1 MKTLIINFKNYREVL
16 GEGSLRLASAAAKV
30 ASRSSIEI
38 AVAPPTSMLAAVA
51 SRVAI
56 PVFSQSIAGGSGEK
70 TTGADLP
77 EAARAAGAVGTLLNH
92 SEARRPLSEL
102 KALVPR
108 AKKSGLKVCI
118 CANGSR
124 ESAKLS
130 VLGSEYIAVEPP
142 ELIGTG
148 VAVSRAKPEV
158 VKATVEATRRSGYRG
173 AVLCGAGIVDGD
185 DVRRAVE
192 LGADGVLVSSSVVKA
207 RGWASKIDELAR
219 SLD

>member
-1 MKTLIINFKNYREVL
+1 MKTLIINFKNYQEVL
-16 GEGSLRLASAAAKV
+16 GQGSLRLAAAA
-30 ASRSSIEI
+30 ARAAARSSMEI
-38 AVAPPTSMLAAVA
+38 IVAPPTSMLGAVA
-51 SRVAI
+51 SSVKI
-56 PVFSQSIAGGSGEK
+56 TVFSQSVGGDPGEK

-102 KALVPR
+102 KQLVPR
-108 AKKSGLKVCI
+108 AMKSGLKVCL

-124 ESAKLS
+124 EAATLSA
-130 VLGSEYIAVEPP
+130 LGPEYIAVEPP

-148 VAVSRAKPEV
+148 ISVTRAKPEA
-158 VKATVEATRRSGYRG
+158 VKATVEAARRTGYRG
-173 AVLCGAGIVDGD
+173 AVLCGAGIVEGE

-207 RGWASKIDELAR
+207 RDWASKIDELAR